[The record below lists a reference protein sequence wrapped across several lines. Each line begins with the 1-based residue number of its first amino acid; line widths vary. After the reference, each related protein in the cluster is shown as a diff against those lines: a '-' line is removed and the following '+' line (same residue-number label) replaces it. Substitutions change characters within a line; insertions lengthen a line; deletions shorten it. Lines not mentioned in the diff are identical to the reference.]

1 MLINF
6 FLSVTVYAPVIVQGP
21 RDVRVKV
28 HDEVTFNVTAT
39 CEEEMVCKW
48 QMKRNNIPDW
58 KDVPL
63 GSNYKGQSTPNLVIS
78 DVKEEEDIGLFRC
91 VVSSEG
97 GESVTKG
104 TSLKIG
110 LFQCRT

>member
-1 MLINF
+1 M
-6 FLSVTVYAPVIVQGP
+6 TVYAPVIVQEL

-39 CEEEMVCKW
+39 CEEEMVYKW

-58 KDVPL
+58 KDVLL

-78 DVKEEEDIGLFRC
+78 DVREEDIGLFRC